1 VATEDE
7 QPEDEQPED
16 EQPEATEDE
25 QPEESNEL
33 IASIGEVELC
43 YDTFGDSGSR
53 PLLLIAGRGSQM
65 ITWEE
70 EFCERLAAREFWV
83 IRFDNRD
90 VGRSTIMR
98 GSRIPSRWQLLR
110 RSPRGAAYAL
120 EDMAG
125 DTVGL
130 LDQLEIP
137 AAHVVGR
144 AMGAMIG
151 QLMAI
156 NDPDRVLSLVSISST
171 TGNRNVGQPHRW
183 MTSRQLR
190 KVPRQRDAFMAAQ
203 IETRRA
209 TGSQDVKLDEEQIKE
224 LAARMIDRGIY
235 PAGSTRQLAA
245 VVTAGDRT
253 EALANVRVPTTV
265 IHGDADPIIDVSGG
279 RATADAIPDAKL
291 AIIPGMGHDLPREM
305 WPQIIDA
312 IVANAALVSG

>member
-1 VATEDE
+1 MATEDE
-7 QPEDEQPED
+7 QPEDEQPE
-16 EQPEATEDE
+16 ATGDE
-25 QPEESNEL
+25 QPEESDEL

-43 YDTFGDSGSR
+43 YGTFGDSGSR

-70 EFCERLAAREFWV
+70 EFCEQLAAREFWV

-98 GSRIPSRWQLLR
+98 GAKIPSRLQIYR
-110 RSPRGAAYAL
+110 RSRRGVAYTL

-137 AAHVVGR
+137 AAHVVGV
-144 AMGAMIG
+144 AMGGMIG
-151 QLMAI
+151 QLIAI
-156 NDPDRVLSLVSISST
+156 NDPDRVLSLVSISSS
-171 TGNRNVGQPHRW
+171 TGNRGVGQPHRW

-190 KVPRQRDAFMAAQ
+190 KVPRERSAFMAAQ
-203 IETRRA
+203 IETRRS
-209 TGSQDVKLDEEQIKE
+209 TGSPDAKLDEEQIKQ

-245 VVTAGDRT
+245 VVTAADRT
-253 EALANVRVPTTV
+253 EALANVRAPTTV
-265 IHGDADPIIDVSGG
+265 IHGDADPLIDVSGG

-291 AIIPGMGHDLPREM
+291 MIIPGMGHDLPREM

-312 IVANAALVSG
+312 IVQNAALVSG